1 MIKKDWL
8 KFADTSSKSSDLNK
22 NILCLCC
29 YMYESNIDKKFFKD
43 VKLTHWKKVKYNSC
57 NGTQHWF

>member
-1 MIKKDWL
+1 MRGDKKGWL

-29 YMYESNIDKKFFKD
+29 YMYESNIDKKFFKG
-43 VKLTHWKKVKYNSC
+43 K
-57 NGTQHWF
+57 